1 MNQHGVKIHNYTF
14 LKILTISLRIISF
27 CTKIYS
33 CLIYVIFPQCAT
45 EFKGSAR
52 IFPKS
57 SAESV
62 SSSISPMTATLSP
75 LTMYNPSTTCS
86 TPCEELNTR
95 SWLSSSI
102 KLMVWSKPFSVPC
115 KENIQ
120 EKKDKVSEYVNS
132 TTPF

>member
-14 LKILTISLRIISF
+14 LKILTINLRIISF

-33 CLIYVIFPQCAT
+33 CPIYVVFPQCAT
-45 EFKGSAR
+45 EFKGSAL

-75 LTMYNPSTTCS
+75 LMMYNPSTTCS
-86 TPCEELNTR
+86 TPCEELNTH

-102 KLMVWSKPFSVPC
+102 KLMVWSKPFSVPT
-115 KENIQ
+115 IILP
-120 EKKDKVSEYVNS
+120 SEVM
-132 TTPF
+132 TTTVWLM